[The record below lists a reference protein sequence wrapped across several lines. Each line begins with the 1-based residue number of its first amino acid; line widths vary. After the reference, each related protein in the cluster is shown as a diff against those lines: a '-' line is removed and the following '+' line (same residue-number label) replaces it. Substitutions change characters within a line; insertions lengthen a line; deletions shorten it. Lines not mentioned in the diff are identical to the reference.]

1 LIKVIPNENQD
12 IVVYRGQVATDIA
25 TSEPGDP
32 ALIIDGT
39 RVPYDEFDAWYT
51 ERMLFD
57 WRGQPFK
64 LWRYRDGR
72 VDGAFIGND
81 LTWPQDK
88 GLAGNRN
95 DGWFLNVTESEIE
108 NLRIEKIDILERQ
121 RYRQTFKVNPPEDL
135 FTYVRP
141 ATDQEWIR
149 E

>member
-1 LIKVIPNENQD
+1 MIHVIPNENQD
-12 IVVYRGQVATDIA
+12 VVVYQGRVATNIA
-25 TSEPGDP
+25 TSGPGDR
-32 ALIIDGT
+32 ALIIDGV
-39 RVPYDEFDAWYT
+39 RVPYEELDAWYA

-57 WRGQPFK
+57 WRGQPFH

-72 VDGAFIGND
+72 VDGAFAGND
-81 LTWPQDK
+81 LTWPLDK
-88 GLAGNRN
+88 GLEGNRN
-95 DGWFLNVTESEIE
+95 DGWFLTAPESEIE

-149 E
+149 D

>member
-12 IVVYRGQVATDIA
+12 TVVYRGQVTTNIA
-25 TSEPGDP
+25 TSKPGDR
-32 ALIIDGT
+32 ALIIDGA
-39 RVPYDEFDAWYT
+39 RVPYEELDAWYA
-51 ERMLFD
+51 EGMLFD

-72 VDGAFIGND
+72 VDGTFIGND

-88 GLAGNRN
+88 GLKGNRN
-95 DGWFLNVTESEIE
+95 DGWFLNAPESEIE
-108 NLRIEKIDILERQ
+108 NLRIEKTDILERE
-121 RYRQTFKVNPPEDL
+121 RYRQTFKANPPEDL